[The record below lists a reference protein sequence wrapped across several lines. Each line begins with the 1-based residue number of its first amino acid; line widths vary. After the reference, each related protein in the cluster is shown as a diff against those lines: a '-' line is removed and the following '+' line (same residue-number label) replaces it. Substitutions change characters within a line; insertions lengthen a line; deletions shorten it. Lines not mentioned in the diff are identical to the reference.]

1 MEAVKH
7 CVYSLRRLLSNKYA
21 VISIDGNAI
30 INQPWT
36 PSCALLVFPG
46 GADKGYCHTLNGEGN
61 RRIRQYVER
70 GGSYLGF
77 CAGAYYGSQHC
88 EFEKGKKPLEVVG
101 DRELAFYPGTCRGLA
116 FPGFVYGSEAGA
128 RAVELKV
135 VKESLG
141 KRSVPN
147 LFQSY
152 YNGGGVFVDAPKYK
166 DRAIEILANYT
177 QEIEVNAGEGSAAVV
192 YCKIEQGAAI
202 LSCPHPEYINPISFC

>member
-7 CVYSLRRLLSNKYA
+7 CVYSLRRLLSNNYA
-21 VISIDGNAI
+21 VISIDGDAI

-70 GGSYLGF
+70 GGLYLGF

-101 DRELAFYPGTCRGLA
+101 DRELAFYPGICRGLA

-128 RAVELKV
+128 RAVELNV
-135 VKESLG
+135 TTQSFG
-141 KRSVPN
+141 KGSPPKSFR
-147 LFQSY
+147 SY
-152 YNGGGVFVDAPKYK
+152 YNGGGVFVDAPKLQ
-166 DRAIEILANYT
+166 DQGIEILATYS
-177 QEIEVNAGEGSAAVV
+177 QALEVDSGEGSAAVV
-192 YCKIEQGAAI
+192 YCKIEQGAAV
-202 LSCPHPEYINPISFC
+202 LSCPHPEYFYSIDRC